1 MSNKGKTIKTV
12 TSAQLRALLGGRAK
26 SVSGGKD
33 EQEVPSA
40 LGKGS
45 VTDVDSA
52 ISASSASA
60 RQRAIKKGK

>member
-1 MSNKGKTIKTV
+1 MNNKGKTIKTV
-12 TSAQLRALLGGRAK
+12 TSAQLRALLGGRAT
-26 SVSGGKD
+26 VSGGKD

-52 ISASSASA
+52 ISASSASE